1 MQLYSRRQAALR
13 AVAGVLAILSMFG
26 TVAARGNQSG
36 ATYSFV
42 YLGDLHFDRKAHH
55 DLEWVKADHPGDLR
69 QIEAY
74 VRNTQEY
81 TPALL
86 RRVQTAIDSAGGRIK
101 MVIQGGDLAEGL
113 CGSRELQETQ
123 FREAAELIRR
133 FIPKTPF
140 LAAKGNHDV
149 TGPGAREAFD
159 RVMLPWLAREC
170 GKPVES
176 ASFYFSQG
184 PDLFV
189 FFDAYHNHDL
199 DWLEKTLRD
208 HPHRH
213 AFVVMHPPAVPYDAR
228 STWHLF
234 SRDNEQAVRERFLN
248 ILGAHRVVLL
258 TGHLHKYGVVVRR
271 TSTGAFVQLG
281 LNSVISTPHVSVKN
295 HLEGVENYGGRLVEL
310 EPDFQ
315 PETLQQRRTL
325 LEREKP
331 HIARFEYAE
340 LAGYAILRVSDS
352 GVSADIC
359 LGAAATPWQS
369 VPLTPGPEN

>member
-1 MQLYSRRQAALR
+1 MQLLPRRTLLLS
-13 AVAGVLAILSMFG
+13 AVASVILLMLG
-26 TVAARGNQSG
+26 TAPAQDNPSG
-36 ATYSFV
+36 STYSFV

-55 DLEWVKADHPGDLR
+55 DLEWVKASHPGDLR
-69 QIEAY
+69 QIEDY

-81 TPALL
+81 TPGLL
-86 RRVQTAIDSAGGRIK
+86 QRIETAIDAGAGRIK
-101 MVIQGGDLAEGL
+101 LVVQGGDLTEGL

-123 FREAAELIRR
+123 FRDAAELIRR
-133 FIPKTPF
+133 FIPRTPF
-140 LAAKGNHDV
+140 LATKGNHDV

-159 RVMLPWLAREC
+159 RVMLPWLARQC

-208 HPHRH
+208 NPHRY

-234 SRDNEQAVRERFLN
+234 SRDNEQTVRERFLN
-248 ILGAHRVVLL
+248 ILGTHRVVLL
-258 TGHLHKYGVVVRR
+258 TGHLHKFGVVVRK

-281 LNSVISTPHVSVKN
+281 MNSVISTPRVSVKN
-295 HLEGVENYGGRLVEL
+295 HLEGAQNYGGRLVEL

-315 PETLQQRRTL
+315 PETLEQRRTL

-331 HIARFEYAE
+331 QIARFEYAE
-340 LAGYAILRVSDS
+340 LAGYAILHVSDA
-352 GVSADIC
+352 GVRADIC
-359 LGAAATPWQS
+359 LGDSEKPWKT
-369 VPLTPGPEN
+369 VPLAPELDN